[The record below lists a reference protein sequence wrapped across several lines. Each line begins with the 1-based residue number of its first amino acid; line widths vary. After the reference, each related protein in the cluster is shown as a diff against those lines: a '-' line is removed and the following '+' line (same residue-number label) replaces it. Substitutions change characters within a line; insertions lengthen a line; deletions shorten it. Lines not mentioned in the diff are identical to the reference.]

1 MYQLKQA
8 GQKILELVFNGWRA
22 LLKQTQGLSLV
33 AHLILRVPGQE
44 IHGTKL
50 AAAAFGQS
58 EVQEG
63 KPDDENDKTRKHL
76 EQKARELKMVID
88 DEITTPEA
96 REDAIGELEKLAKLK
111 KALRS
116 GKMSPAE
123 KVVRA
128 VRRAIQ
134 RLIDR
139 LKSTRCLDAEAQQ
152 ALRGFGE
159 HLYHHLWIPSS
170 RYGGSRQARVKTG
183 MAGKFIYER
192 PAGVC
197 WAQ

>member
-1 MYQLKQA
+1 MLP
-8 GQKILELVFNGWRA
+8 V
-22 LLKQTQGLSLV
+22 LSDNISFTL
-33 AHLILRVPGQE
+33 
-44 IHGTKL
+44 
-50 AAAAFGQS
+50 
-58 EVQEG
+58 
-63 KPDDENDKTRKHL
+63 DMDENDKTRKHL

-134 RLIDR
+134 RLTSRER
-139 LKSTRCLDAEAQQ
+139 LACTFTAMPLGPCRRLTAEEGLLIFCPPAPEPSTKR
-152 ALRGFGE
+152 
-159 HLYHHLWIPSS
+159 SS
-170 RYGGSRQARVKTG
+170 RSSSRTPAARIRSRICVIVPG
-183 MAGKFIYER
+183 LM
-192 PAGVC
+192 
-197 WAQ
+197 